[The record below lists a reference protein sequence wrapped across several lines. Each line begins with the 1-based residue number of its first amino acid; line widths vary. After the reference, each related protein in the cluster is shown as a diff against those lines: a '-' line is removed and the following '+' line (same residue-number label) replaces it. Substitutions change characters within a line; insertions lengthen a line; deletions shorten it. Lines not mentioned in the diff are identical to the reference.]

1 MKEYKHKGE
10 DSQRNKA
17 PDTSSISSKVESAA
31 KGFGGGCSYEHDSNG
46 NGGSKVSGLNFKEG
60 GDGYLVNSPNAS
72 PKGKMGYS
80 N

>member
-31 KGFGGGCSYEHDSNG
+31 KGFGGACSYEHDSNG
-46 NGGSKVSGLNFKEG
+46 SGGSKASALSIPQGN
-60 GDGYLVNSPNAS
+60 DGYLVNSPNAN
-72 PKGKMGYS
+72 PKGKMG
-80 N
+80 